1 MARQSTNLTIGIFV
15 ILGVV
20 LGVVAII
27 WVGATSYF
35 QKGETYIAYFD
46 ESVQGLQVDS
56 SVKFRGVEVG
66 RVEAIRVAP
75 DNRLIGVVM
84 KINMREDSLQ
94 KDGVATL
101 KAAGITGIMFV
112 ELNLK
117 QAGEPDLSPK
127 IDFPSE
133 YPIIPTRPS
142 EIQRLMAGINEI
154 VKKFNEI
161 DTKAISTQLIATTK
175 AMEDLLKGKEIKS
188 IMTRVDGAAGN
199 LERLTSRADK
209 ALADAALDKTL
220 AEARGAL
227 KGARIMLG
235 TVNDQVLAMQLP
247 ATLNE
252 TRDLARSLQS
262 TGNNLRQSSET
273 LEMLLQRLY
282 DRPSDLLFGKSPKK
296 RWNE

>member
-1 MARQSTNLTIGIFV
+1 MARQSTNLIIGIFV

-20 LGVVAII
+20 LGVVAVI

-35 QKGETYIAYFD
+35 QKGETYISYFD

-84 KINMREDSLQ
+84 KINMRDNLQ
-94 KDGVATL
+94 KDAVSQL

-133 YPIIPTRPS
+133 FPIIPTRPS
-142 EIQRLMAGINEI
+142 EIQRLVAGINEI

-161 DTKAISTQLIATTK
+161 DTKGISTQLIATTK
-175 AMEDLLKGKEIKS
+175 AMEEFIKGKQMSS
-188 IMTRVDGAAGN
+188 IMARVDGAAGN

-209 ALADAALDKTL
+209 AVADASLDKTL
-220 AEARGAL
+220 AEAREAL

-235 TVNDQVLAMQLP
+235 TINDQVLAMHLP

-273 LEMLLQRLY
+273 LEMLLQRIY
-282 DRPSDLLFGKSPKK
+282 DRPSDLLFGKPPKK

>member
-1 MARQSTNLTIGIFV
+1 MARQGTNLTIGIFV

-20 LGVVAII
+20 LGVVAVI

-35 QKGETYIAYFD
+35 QKGDTYIAYFD

-66 RVEAIRVAP
+66 MVKQIQVAP

-117 QAGEPDLSPK
+117 QPGEPDLSPK

-142 EIQRLMAGINEI
+142 EMHRLMTGASEI
-154 VKKFNEI
+154 VKKFSEV
-161 DTKAISTQLIATTK
+161 DTKAISDQMIATAK
-175 AMEDLLKGKEIKS
+175 AMEDLLKGKQMGS
-188 IMTRVDGAAGN
+188 IMTRLDAAAGN
-199 LERLTSRADK
+199 LERLTARGDK

-220 AEARGAL
+220 AEAREAL

-282 DRPSDLLFGKSPKK
+282 DRPSDLLFGKPPKK